1 MVARV
6 PTGDNELLASKSDL
20 NVQVS
25 LALWDA
31 KVLG

>member
-1 MVARV
+1 MARV
-6 PTGDNELLASKSDL
+6 PTGNSELLASKSDL

-25 LALWDA
+25 LALWNA